1 MDIPSDIACRIKT
14 IFPASEHSQ
23 ALALVSTATLHDGQ
37 LANPQCL
44 RCAVQASK
52 GSLQELVYYIDLLK
66 LDFRDVIVAGEY
78 QLIDARLT
86 RVRDLTE
93 PFDWYLDHPD
103 AVRDAHPLA
112 VTDDSIERQTADVIS
127 SMTDR
132 FALRTWERLFLV
144 GHEER

>member
-1 MDIPSDIACRIKT
+1 MAMAHCGETKADSDSTKVQSKEHRMDIPSDIACRIKT

-93 PFDWYLDHPD
+93 PF
-103 AVRDAHPLA
+103 
-112 VTDDSIERQTADVIS
+112 TGI
-127 SMTDR
+127 
-132 FALRTWERLFLV
+132 
-144 GHEER
+144 